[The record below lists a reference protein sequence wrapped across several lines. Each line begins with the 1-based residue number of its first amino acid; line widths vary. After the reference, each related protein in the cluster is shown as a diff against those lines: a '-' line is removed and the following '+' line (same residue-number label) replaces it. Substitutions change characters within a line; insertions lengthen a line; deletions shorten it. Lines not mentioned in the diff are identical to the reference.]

1 MLLIHLKR
9 KTIKKI
15 KTIITLI
22 IEHMCC
28 CEEGEIVLEEIFS
41 TAILVP
47 LIAVG
52 GKNLANHRKHFVFHP
67 PQTNGEG
74 GGTPTQPQVKGGQR
88 NLKYKHFLNIFFSW
102 FLGLWHQEVLWCQAL
117 LFSVATLWF
126 GIVWLRMA

>member
-1 MLLIHLKR
+1 MCGAPFDLKR
-9 KTIKKI
+9 SYTNLNVVDSFKKKNNK

-52 GKNLANHRKHFVFHP
+52 GKNLANHRKLFFP
-67 PQTNGEG
+67 PPNILFSTHRKQM
-74 GGTPTQPQVKGGQR
+74 VKEEAR
-88 NLKYKHFLNIFFSW
+88 PLNLK
-102 FLGLWHQEVLWCQAL
+102 
-117 LFSVATLWF
+117 
-126 GIVWLRMA
+126 

>member
-1 MLLIHLKR
+1 
-9 KTIKKI
+9 
-15 KTIITLI
+15 
-22 IEHMCC
+22 MCC

-74 GGTPTQPQVKGGQR
+74 GGTPTQPQVKGGQ
-88 NLKYKHFLNIFFSW
+88 YKNFLQLVPRSLAPRSSLVPSI
-102 FLGLWHQEVLWCQAL
+102 A
-117 LFSVATLWF
+117 
-126 GIVWLRMA
+126 I

>member
-1 MLLIHLKR
+1 MCGAPFDLKR
-9 KTIKKI
+9 SYTNLNVVDSFKKKNN

-74 GGTPTQPQVKGGQR
+74 GGTPTQPQVKGLQR
-88 NLKYKHFLNIFFSW
+88 NLKYKHFL
-102 FLGLWHQEVLWCQAL
+102 
-117 LFSVATLWF
+117 SV
-126 GIVWLRMA
+126 GS

>member
-1 MLLIHLKR
+1 MCGAPFDMTRSYTNLNVVDSLKKKNNKK
-9 KTIKKI
+9 KTI

-74 GGTPTQPQVKGGQR
+74 GGTPTQL
-88 NLKYKHFLNIFFSW
+88 NLK
-102 FLGLWHQEVLWCQAL
+102 
-117 LFSVATLWF
+117 
-126 GIVWLRMA
+126 